1 MRKID
6 PRGVVLGNP
15 EFALPERDNGSGI
28 LDDHGPVGIEAF
40 AFYEDGVAA
49 SQRSIHFNGIIEFM
63 HRRAR
68 WRLDAPQFS

>member
-40 AFYEDGVAA
+40 AFYEDGVARPRGV
-49 SQRSIHFNGIIEFM
+49 STSMGSLSSDL
-63 HRRAR
+63 RAR